1 VINQF
6 ASAAAAFSY
15 RSMQARWSESEIAVD
30 TDGSA
35 MTEAEKLEQE
45 IQSLLEQHRLE
56 TDPDKKRILFE
67 RRYLLRKNWLRMTK
81 PKDPTP
87 K

>member
-1 VINQF
+1 
-6 ASAAAAFSY
+6 
-15 RSMQARWSESEIAVD
+15 MQARWSESEIAVD